1 MTTQRRKL
9 GVKPRGACK
18 KHSPPPKKRANAS
31 IASRPKLKRR
41 EDCSQM
47 PNAASRRRARTYG
60 NADVLKQ
67 IGSQKAYCT
76 SAFPIH
82 RLLLCLNPDT
92 RDHSFGNDR
101 DFFRRRT
108 SWQTCWTET
117 TKKRLKPSKALPS
130 SLRSNHDSCSCL
142 ERSIIRWPGRPASV

>member
-60 NADVLKQ
+60 SADVLKQ
-67 IGSQKAYCT
+67 TGHDRQRKGVKRCVSR
-76 SAFPIH
+76 P
-82 RLLLCLNPDT
+82 RLVARHKPVAGKFRKHPEFLSFFGLIPCAHA
-92 RDHSFGNDR
+92 RHFHS
-101 DFFRRRT
+101 
-108 SWQTCWTET
+108 
-117 TKKRLKPSKALPS
+117 
-130 SLRSNHDSCSCL
+130 
-142 ERSIIRWPGRPASV
+142 